1 MKPLRVFYVVAIAAS
16 VGLTLAIYWQ
26 YQLKDR
32 VLARYQEMS
41 ELSNEAIIKT
51 SQELA
56 KSRQRIDELN
66 KTIAVLTKDNVKLTK
81 DNVKFTTKL
90 LALRGEREALQVKIA
105 RLIEEQ
111 TILEKKFYSLSELK
125 KALRIAKLEWRKR
138 NKVERSR
145 KYLAKIEMLNAL
157 DEIALQQGNRGLLV
171 REGESTFQPKT
182 KVRVE
187 LEPVGEFS
195 YKEME

>member
-1 MKPLRVFYVVAIAAS
+1 MKALRVFYVVAIVVS
-16 VGLTLAIYWQ
+16 VGLSLAIYWQ

-41 ELSNEAIIKT
+41 ELSNEASIKT

-66 KTIAVLTKDNVKLTK
+66 KTIAALTKDNVKLTK
-81 DNVKFTTKL
+81 DTAKFNTEL
-90 LALRGEREALQVKIA
+90 LALKGEREALQVKIA

-111 TILEKKFYSLSELK
+111 TILEKRFYSLEELK
-125 KALRIAKLEWRKR
+125 KALRIAKIEHRRSKTAKR
-138 NKVERSR
+138 MQRR
-145 KYLAKIEMLNAL
+145 LAKIEMLKAL

-171 REGESTFQPKT
+171 RGGELTFQPTT

-195 YKEME
+195 HREMK